1 MSTSTQQE
9 TTALTVV
16 QRAAVALG
24 STKAAAELVALVEA
38 SKSITAVTNKD
49 GRTECHAA
57 AMRAMTAR
65 TNIEKIGKE
74 ARDDA
79 TKFSKAVI
87 AEEARLIA
95 IIKPEEDRLKGLR
108 DAWDEKVAAE
118 KADAERKERERI
130 AAIQLRITGIKETP
144 IKFAA
149 ADSFDVQGA
158 ILELSELEIGADFG
172 EFLGDAT
179 DAKIDALDTLRSMF
193 EAKARAEDAAECAR
207 KEREAEAE
215 RMRQERAELD
225 RQREAQDAAR
235 KESERV
241 AAESLRQQREE
252 IERQQKV
259 IAEQQE
265 QIRREAARLEEID
278 REQKRAKAEEEAKAT
293 AKAKAEQ
300 EEAERQ
306 RKASEEAAVHATTL
320 TDVLN
325 AAAPAAITQVLSDPA
340 AQPAAIAVT
349 QAIPPAPVVAA
360 APDNGRYIRLG
371 ELNALL
377 GFDASTEFLA
387 KLGFAATKE
396 KNARLYRECDV
407 PAICQAIIEHVAGVP
422 ARMRRAA

>member
-24 STKAAAELVALVEA
+24 SDKAAAELAALVEE

-118 KADAERKERERI
+118 KAEAERKERERI

-241 AAESLRQQREE
+241 SAESLRQQREE

-265 QIRREAARLEEID
+265 QIRREAARLKEID

-306 RKASEEAAVHATTL
+306 RKAIEAAAIIVPTTANSS
-320 TDVLN
+320 TE
-325 AAAPAAITQVLSDPA
+325 PAAT
-340 AQPAAIAVT
+340 PAAIAVT

-360 APDNGRYIRLG
+360 ATDSGRYIRLG